1 MQFPEVLPIYQVEW
15 KNFACARAMKG
26 EFKPSFLS
34 EMNKFQN
41 ILENKNIDKMIP
53 TYLWN
58 YVLNIH
64 FAYSSSDAYILN
76 Y

>member
-1 MQFPEVLPIYQVEW
+1 M
-15 KNFACARAMKG
+15 AMEGK
-26 EFKPSFLS
+26 FKSSFLS
-34 EMNKFQN
+34 ETNTFQN
-41 ILENKNIDKMIP
+41 IHENKNIDKMIP

-58 YVLNIH
+58 YVLNIN